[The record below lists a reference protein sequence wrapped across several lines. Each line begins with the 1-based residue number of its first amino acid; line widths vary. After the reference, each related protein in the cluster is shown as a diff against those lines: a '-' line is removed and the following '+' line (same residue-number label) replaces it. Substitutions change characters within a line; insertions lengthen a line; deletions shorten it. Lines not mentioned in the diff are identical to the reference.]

1 MPPTTGVVIHGQDL
15 SATEMLER
23 ARIAEKIGVDE
34 VWLVQLPSLR
44 DSAAVLA
51 AMARVTDRVTLGAGV
66 LPFYTRPPVTMAQTA
81 MTIDELS
88 GGRFALGVG
97 TGHRVTA
104 EWMLGVPMGPPVD
117 AMREYLTVITSLVR
131 DGEVH
136 LDGAWFKAHAVYVS
150 PRRAAMPVY
159 VGAFG
164 PALAELAGELA
175 DGLVLWMCTADY
187 VRDVVMPA
195 LLRGLR
201 KSGRSLD
208 GFPVL
213 AMVPGA
219 VADDLAGDR
228 EHLRRYLAA
237 YARVPTYRR
246 MYELSGFGEELTRGV
261 VSDAMLDGI
270 AVIGGEEDIAAM
282 ADRYRAAGVT
292 QVVVT
297 PMVSAHSER
306 ALFVR
311 TVEALMSR

>member
-51 AMARVTDRVTLGAGV
+51 ATARVTDRVTLGAGV

-246 MYELSGFGEELTRGV
+246 MYELSGFGEELRRGV